1 MVRPEVEPAVVLS
14 QGQIAE
20 RVGQLGAEI
29 ARDYDGREPV
39 MVGILKGMFI
49 FMADLVRAIPIPL
62 VVDFMAISRYGPTAK
77 TKGVV
82 RIVKDLDLSITGRH
96 VLFVEDIIDTG
107 HTLDYLLEMLRTRG
121 PKSLRVCCLLD
132 KPSRREVEVRASWTG
147 FEIPDEFVVGYGID
161 FAQRNRNLPYIGKV
175 RFPRG

>member
-1 MVRPEVEPAVVLS
+1 MTTPEAAPTVVLS
-14 QGQIAE
+14 REEIAE

-29 ARDYDGREPV
+29 ARDYAGREPV
-39 MVGILKGMFI
+39 MVGILKGMFV

-107 HTLDYLLEMLRTRG
+107 MTLNYILRTL
-121 PKSLRVCCLLD
+121 S
-132 KPSRREVEVRASWTG
+132 SRRPASLNICTLVDVPRRRLIDLPIQYKG
-147 FEIPDEFVVGYGID
+147 FTLEEGFLVGYGLD
-161 FAQRNRNLPYIGKV
+161 SRERYRNLPYLGLL
-175 RFPRG
+175 GE